1 MKIRSTKSKTDAST
15 NDSSGNYDNS
25 TQGQRGR
32 LRRKGMLALPYL
44 FVCLLIG
51 VCNDIA
57 MKSNRDVFHEER
69 VGNTVTATSTSTST
83 SDDNNHAEW
92 FEKREPLISD
102 WPILE
107 KRLHVV
113 PLLEKMKLKR
123 GIEVGVQRG
132 VLAKKTLSV
141 WKSCEEYKLVDL
153 WGKEDQYKE
162 PNARAQNV
170 HDSYLRETR
179 GRMKPWVEK
188 NVVEFLIM
196 RSTDAAKSLSD
207 DHFDYIYLDARH
219 DFCAVKED
227 IEHYYPKLRP
237 GGILGGH
244 DYTDSQYAIDKLG
257 EKEDWSK
264 CEDGSSH
271 PEGVK
276 GAVDNFVKENHLSL
290 VTSKEDFPSW
300 YVQKPYH

>member
-1 MKIRSTKSKTDAST
+1 
-15 NDSSGNYDNS
+15 
-25 TQGQRGR
+25 
-32 LRRKGMLALPYL
+32 
-44 FVCLLIG
+44 
-51 VCNDIA
+51 
-57 MKSNRDVFHEER
+57 MKSNRDVSSEER
-69 VGNTVTATSTSTST
+69 VGNTVTTTSNDSI
-83 SDDNNHAEW
+83 HAKW

-102 WPILE
+102 WPIIE
-107 KRLHVV
+107 KRLDVI
-113 PLLEKMKLKR
+113 PLLEKMKLKS

-153 WGKEDQYKE
+153 WGKEDGYIE
-162 PNARAQNV
+162 PNVRSQSI

-179 GRMKPWVEK
+179 GRMKPWVE
-188 NVVEFLIM
+188 NSVVEFLIM
-196 RSTDAAKSLSD
+196 RSTDAAKTLSD

-244 DYTDSQYAIDKLG
+244 DYTDSQYALDKLG

-276 GAVDNFVKENHLSL
+276 GAVNNFVKENDFSL

-300 YVQKPYH
+300 YLQKPYH